1 MSDEAL
7 GITLRGNAELAL
19 TYVPQARRLV
29 YRLREQMKW
38 GSKVQGAHE
47 RLSDRAYVYAYAMPG
62 MTRAVIV
69 ADYDEQEPSFAQ
81 IEATKTPDFVSGVVA
96 GGRIV
101 GEVPVLDRFR
111 PTAAA
116 AGLHRMPEQYAL
128 SARFAVRPHP
138 DLPEIDDQDADPPYS
153 QYVLGKS
160 TLWTGAMR
168 MVIQAISAVG
178 KAEAPSIYDRG
189 PPAVLNPQRLDA
201 QPTAYEATLPQQG
214 VRIRYGYTRD
224 RTHGITFAADG
235 RAWLI
240 EISIT
245 RGVLAM
251 PLPLFEATTLPRFR
265 QRLTTL
271 NDEAG
276 LELLD
281 RFGGFPSGETFPAS
295 TEALESAIRGGFV
308 LRLQA
313 ASALSGFY
321 GHGSYSP
328 DLGWAFSDTGHDAV
342 NTAWRY
348 GADDVQRGS
357 WWGVSISIGS
367 TTPAPGVDVRGLQAA
382 LSRVASGE
390 AAAWTLRKLER
401 MTVDQIRPI
410 AVLAQTAPA
419 RAFQELIGV
428 VLAPMATASARVSM
442 RGEGVLWAPFT
453 AKRFPPIAFFNH
465 VAGFCLTH
473 DPRPASSRPR
483 PAGLHNTVMWVA
495 YQGMSLAWVRYFDD
509 DRTQAARVTDT
520 TEDCMYIGEW
530 TRVVETNP
538 TAPRRTFYTDRFDD
552 RTELAGTRLVM
563 TREGRDLGYTFT
575 GVADDVTHPQR
586 GVLYRR
592 RGFRITI
599 TNETLWG
606 EDRQVGIVLPQFDRA
621 AYYYA
626 RQDRRDGYLR
636 SVSRTVAEVDDP
648 HAYETW
654 RNFPGFTGQ
663 IVGGNYI
670 RAQHPNGCGPVDR
683 RTVTDNAYYAPEA
696 CSDVADNGSW
706 ASVCDDAESLSSV
719 RPLPPQSTTFESQA
733 STETLEAWLVNAS
746 SIEQV
751 RVARAEAVQPE
762 HVDQSWFR
770 TSPDPDSGAQI
781 YMQAY
786 HNTWGDGLALLYWTK
801 AEGAGVDDRVIL
813 GRPQHPE
820 MRAAIDDGAGY
831 TLIGRVD

>member
-19 TYVPQARRLV
+19 QYVPQARRLV

-69 ADYDEQEPSFAQ
+69 ADYDEQDQDLRPV
-81 IEATKTPDFVSGVVA
+81 EATKTPDFVSGVVA

-116 AGLHRMPEQYAL
+116 AALHRMPERYAL

-178 KAEAPSIYDRG
+178 KAEAPSIYDRV
-189 PPAVLNPQRLDA
+189 PPAVLNPQRPDA

-265 QRLTTL
+265 QRLVTL

-295 TEALESAIRGGFV
+295 TDALESAIRGGFV

-313 ASALSGFY
+313 ASALSGFNS
-321 GHGSYSP
+321 HASFTP
-328 DLGWAFSDTGHDAV
+328 DMGWAFSESGHDAV
-342 NTAWRY
+342 TSAWRF
-348 GADDVQRGS
+348 GADYVQRVS
-357 WWGVSISIGS
+357 WWGVAITIGS
-367 TTPAPGVDVRGLQAA
+367 TSSQPESNADALRAT
-382 LSRVASGE
+382 LSRVARDE
-390 AAAWTLRKLER
+390 AAEWTLKKLR
-401 MTVDQIRPI
+401 RLQAPQL
-410 AVLAQTAPA
+410 AVLSRLARENPSAAYQQLDALTLPPLAQ
-419 RAFQELIGV
+419 G
-428 VLAPMATASARVSM
+428 SARISK
-442 RGEGVLWAPFT
+442 RGEGIVWLPRFA
-453 AKRFPPIAFFNH
+453 RQFPPIAFHNS
-465 VAGFCLTH
+465 ALGFCITH
-473 DPRPASSRPR
+473 DPRPNSDVGR
-483 PAGLHNTVMWVA
+483 PAGVHDTVMWVA
-495 YQGMSLAWVRYFDD
+495 YQGNRLAWVRYFDD
-509 DRTQAARVTDT
+509 ARASNIRVTDT
-520 TEDCMYIGEW
+520 REECMYVGRWEY
-530 TRVVETNP
+530 VVETEP
-538 TAPRRTFYTDRFDD
+538 SAPRHTFYTDQFDD
-552 RTELAGTRLVM
+552 REDIVASRSSNV
-563 TREGRDLGYTFT
+563 REGADLGYVVTA
-575 GVADDVTHPQR
+575 VVDDVTRPYI
-586 GVLYRR
+586 GTLFRR
-592 RGFRITI
+592 RGFKIT
-599 TNETLWG
+599 TTLSSAW
-606 EDRQVGIVLPQFDRA
+606 ESNKVGIVFPQFDRC

-626 RQDRRDGYLR
+626 ISRRRSASLVTR
-636 SVSRTVAEVDDP
+636 SVSTIQVTDP
-648 HAYETW
+648 HSYETW
-654 RNFPGFTGQ
+654 RNFPGWTGFT
-663 IVGGNYI
+663 VGGNFQ
-670 RAQHPNGCGPVDR
+670 RAQHPNGCGPVDA
-683 RTVTDNAYYAPEA
+683 RTVTDNAFYEPFQ
-696 CSDVADNGSW
+696 CSEVADRGAW
-706 ASVCDDAESLSSV
+706 ASVCDNADGMVATSPIRPGVTEVSSEPAVERLQVWLSNASAIERFSV
-719 RPLPPQSTTFESQA
+719 
-733 STETLEAWLVNAS
+733 STETQIAPLRTN
-746 SIEQV
+746 QT
-751 RVARAEAVQPE
+751 
-762 HVDQSWFR
+762 WFI
-770 TSPDPDSGAQI
+770 TSPDPDSGQRIIAKS
-781 YMQAY
+781 Y
-786 HNTWGDGLALLYWTK
+786 HNCWGDALALLIYK
-801 AEGAGVDDRVIL
+801 SADGVRTEDRQII
-813 GRPQHPE
+813 GQPQHPE
-820 MRAAIDDGAGY
+820 MVGSLRWDGYA
-831 TLIGRVD
+831 LIGRVD